1 VVGLGN
7 FNTTILVPSDES
19 ESVLEGAMHLGG
31 SVWIALLVSFILMVL
46 CGASGCSW
54 ERVTDTRG
62 LSRHRASCHSYR
74 KSSTLATQ
82 KRQERAREAVFSN
95 LAPKLSINVSHVSNS
110 TSTSFYSTH
119 ASLNF
124 RESAV
129 RDQLPLA
136 DC

>member
-1 VVGLGN
+1 MVGLGN
-7 FNTTILVPSDES
+7 FNDSPSQCG
-19 ESVLEGAMHLGG
+19 VLEGAMHLGR

-46 CGASGCSW
+46 CGALGCSW
-54 ERVTDTRG
+54 ERVTDTCG

-95 LAPKLSINVSHVSNS
+95 LAPKLSMDVSHVSNS
-110 TSTSFYSTH
+110 TSFYSTY

-129 RDQLPLA
+129 
-136 DC
+136 